1 MPITQARLL
10 SLLEEHEHAV
20 SVHASLLSR
29 LHALCHSQQIT
40 SIDILRELVLAE
52 IEATMS
58 VPTVY
63 AKIERRH
70 FNSQGK
76 RNDRVRKRAEARRRS
91 LGIPQREASPYRATS
106 VARDAETDYDRW
118 ARQAN
123 SDTNS
128 DSANGDDI

>member
-10 SLLEEHEHAV
+10 SLLEEHEHAIE
-20 SVHASLLSR
+20 VHSGLLSHLR
-29 LHALCHSQQIT
+29 ELCISSQIT
-40 SIDILRELVLAE
+40 SLDLLRELVLAE

-58 VPTVY
+58 VSTVY

-91 LGIPQREASPYRATS
+91 LGIPQRQASPYRAS
-106 VARDAETDYDRW
+106 ASGVHDADSDYDKW
-118 ARQAN
+118 ARQA
-123 SDTNS
+123 TNS